1 MIVVH
6 NYQMIVKQT
15 HEYHSPVLHIGTKL
29 YSISCLHRVT
39 YETTME
45 LGRRFIILYSF
56 SDRNTELSNDCET
69 ST

>member
-1 MIVVH
+1 MNIIH
-6 NYQMIVKQT
+6 RITY
-15 HEYHSPVLHIGTKL
+15 IGTQL

-45 LGRRFIILYSF
+45 LGTKFIILYSF